1 MISFYNSSVSNDTNI
16 KLIKMDLILNW
27 TTKVVDVFV
36 QGNYMGNAKF
46 FQEAETVDRIRLY
59 NLYQSTS
66 YWSNLVVCKQNC
78 YNFVYVNNLTYLI
91 GLLVAI
97 MLFY

>member
-16 KLIKMDLILNW
+16 KLIKMDLIFNW

-46 FQEAETVDRIRLY
+46 F
-59 NLYQSTS
+59 
-66 YWSNLVVCKQNC
+66 
-78 YNFVYVNNLTYLI
+78 
-91 GLLVAI
+91 
-97 MLFY
+97 